1 MSSES
6 PVAVSPTDAVARSL
20 EQVWSGSTDVRLTPV
35 AESHSGFL
43 YWVEATVD
51 GAATDAVL
59 RLPPPGAR
67 PVGAADVARQTRI
80 MTMLATTG
88 VPVPPIIAHSAEPVL
103 DGRPFLLMEKVDGD
117 PVRAALATMSREEVV
132 AASFATIDLVAAV
145 PAADTGIGDEEAAD
159 PEESVRRW
167 QALRERAPQELVG
180 RAPELERR
188 LLSTPAP
195 RGWVR
200 LVHGDFHP
208 GNLIFR
214 DGSVVAVLDWEI
226 AGLGVT
232 AADKADLCLMG
243 IRARFGEAYSGAA
256 YAIPLDVMV
265 TMAAEPG
272 FDRVLATACHK
283 YASILG
289 YNLALHR
296 RGKRVDPAYE
306 GLTATIP
313 GLIDVGLELL
323 S

>member
-1 MSSES
+1 MSREG
-6 PVAVSPTDAVARSL
+6 PVATADALARAL
-20 EQVWSGSTDVRLTPV
+20 EQVWSDSRDVHLTPV

-43 YWVEATVD
+43 YWVDATVD
-51 GAATDAVL
+51 GAATAAVL

-67 PVGAADVARQTRI
+67 PVGAADIARQTRI
-80 MTMLATTG
+80 MTALGATE
-88 VPVPPIIAHSAEPVL
+88 VPVPRIIAHAAGPEL
-103 DGRPFLLMEKVDGD
+103 DGRPFVLMEKVVGD
-117 PVRAALATMSREEVV
+117 PVGTALMTMSREAVL
-132 AASFATIDLVAAV
+132 AAAFATIDLVAAV
-145 PAADTGIGDEEAAD
+145 PVADTGIGHEQVAD
-159 PEESVRRW
+159 PEEAVRRW

-195 RGWVR
+195 RGRVR

-214 DGSVVAVLDWEI
+214 DRSVVAVLDWEV

-256 YAIPLDVMV
+256 YAIPLDAMV
-265 TMAAEPG
+265 AMADEPG
-272 FDRVLATACHK
+272 FDRVLAAACHK

-306 GLTATIP
+306 GLTATIA
-313 GLIDVGLELL
+313 GLVDVGLELL